1 MSKLQDMKIHT
12 GKTMLFFCILQL
24 FALISCSD
32 DEELGNLP
40 EEPTQTGSS
49 YGELEANDFVA
60 TGDVKDISYTAGTAL
75 CSVNADKL
83 LGNDYRI
90 GVVYSDE
97 YDDESTLTYDKCE
110 HQTTNNV
117 SGNRYEVEL
126 TGLQAATT
134 YHYRSYVYVEG
145 NYHYGGVKSF
155 TTHDPSRRVRV
166 ATGDITGRQ
175 QLDNFCFNARLHA
188 TVDIEGDY
196 DDMLCGFIYYHRLNG
211 DGTLVRD
218 SLSRGVTS
226 YDFDGAEF
234 SADLNRLDG
243 LTTWYYRAYVSI
255 GGKNIYGEIREIKS
269 TNVSLVTGEA
279 TDVKATSAT
288 LNATVDMGDLDSL
301 AQNCEYGFMLS
312 KDKGNVYNGERHPV
326 DYDGTDDF
334 SLDLTNLDDGTTYY
348 YQAYIRVKSNYYSDR
363 YVYGKV
369 MQFTT
374 QYLVEQIEQK
384 GAVDLGL
391 PSGTKWAAYNVGA
404 ARPMQIGKYY
414 SWGELEPKSVYT
426 EDNSKTYGIQLTDI
440 SGNEDYDVASAK
452 WGGGWRLPTK
462 EEAEELRRECTWT
475 QKTYNGVDGYVV
487 TGKNGKSIFLPE
499 TEKRNDDPNHKYDS
513 SYIEWIYEN
522 YDDYLY
528 GYGNS
533 DDDYY
538 ENYYEP
544 TLGYYWTS
552 TPSSASYGEYV
563 NADSYAFDIA
573 FGGGKSVYER
583 YRYFGLCVRPVCN

>member
-1 MSKLQDMKIHT
+1 MKIHIS
-12 GKTMLFFCILQL
+12 KAILFFCILQL
-24 FALISCSD
+24 FAFSSCND
-32 DEELGNLP
+32 DDDLGY
-40 EEPTQTGSS
+40 EPTQTGTS
-49 YGELEANDFVA
+49 YGNLGPNDFVA
-60 TGDVKDISYTAGTAL
+60 TGDVKDISYTTGTTL
-75 CSVNADKL
+75 CSVNAEKL

-126 TGLQAATT
+126 TGLRAATT
-134 YHYRSYVYVEG
+134 YHYRSYVYVDG

-155 TTHDPSRRVRV
+155 TTHDPARRVRV
-166 ATGDITGRQ
+166 ATGDITDRQ
-175 QLDNFCFNARLHA
+175 QLPDFYFNARLHA
-188 TVDIEGDY
+188 TVDIDGDY
-196 DDMLCGFIYYHRLNG
+196 DGDMLCGFIYYDRLNG

-218 SLSRGVTS
+218 SLSRGVTA

-269 TNVSLVTGEA
+269 ANVELVTGEA

-288 LNATVDMGDLDSL
+288 LNATVDMGDLASV

-312 KDKGNVYNGERHPV
+312 KDKGDVE
-326 DYDGTDDF
+326 
-334 SLDLTNLDDGTTYY
+334 
-348 YQAYIRVKSNYYSDR
+348 AYIRVRATSYYADDR

-404 ARPMQIGKYY
+404 VRPMETGNYY
-414 SWGELEPKSVYT
+414 AWGELEPKGEYT
-426 EDNSKTYGIQLTDI
+426 EANSLTYGMPFDDI
-440 SGNEDYDVASAK
+440 SKNKQYDVARAK
-452 WGGGWRLPTK
+452 WGGNWRLPTK
-462 EEAEELRRECTWT
+462 AEAEELRKECTWT

-487 TGKNGKSIFLPE
+487 TGPNGKSIFLPE
-499 TEKRNDDPNHKYDS
+499 TEKKNDDPNHKYDS
-513 SYIEWIYEN
+513 SIEWSYEN
-522 YDDYLY
+522 YYEDYLY
-528 GYGNS
+528 GYGNG
-533 DDDYY
+533 
-538 ENYYEP
+538 N
-544 TLGYYWTS
+544 
-552 TPSSASYGEYV
+552 
-563 NADSYAFDIA
+563 N
-573 FGGGKSVYER
+573 
-583 YRYFGLCVRPVCN
+583 N